1 MEAPGLI
8 AMKVRDVRHQR
19 AASKKTDFPRDG
31 RPQIAVM
38 GRSNVGKSSLI
49 NRFFRRTDL
58 ARVSKTPGRTR
69 QIHFYLVNE
78 KYYFVDLPGFGY
90 ARISREMRKQWQGL
104 IESYLDRRDTLRL
117 AVHLID
123 ARHDPTPLDVALR
136 DMLGEKELPTA
147 VVLTKADK
155 LSRGQ
160 LSGQAE
166 RVRRLLEL
174 PEELP
179 VLPVSA
185 RSGIGMRD
193 FARLIDA
200 ALE

>member
-1 MEAPGLI
+1 
-8 AMKVRDVRHQR
+8 MKVRDVQHQR
-19 AASKKTDFPRDG
+19 AASKTSDFPRDG
-31 RPQIAVM
+31 RPEIAVM

-49 NRFFRRTDL
+49 NRFFKRGDL

-69 QIHFYLVNE
+69 QIHFYLVDE

-90 ARISREMRKQWQGL
+90 ARISREMRRQWQGL
-104 IESYLDRRDTLRL
+104 IETYLDRRDTLKL
-117 AVHLID
+117 AVHLVD
-123 ARHDPTPLDVALR
+123 ARHDPTPLDLALR
-136 DMLGEKELPTA
+136 DMLGEKDLPTA

-160 LSGQAE
+160 LAGKVE
-166 RVRRLLEL
+166 RARRLLEL

-179 VLPVSA
+179 VLAASA
-185 RSGIGMRD
+185 RTGAGMRD

-200 ALE
+200 ALA